1 LPLQRPIDIL
11 NYVIMSSYTAHIEG
25 LPATRATLGRIRPWA
40 IFSIAWSNRGL
51 IYQLARREIEAR
63 YRGSMLGIVW
73 SLLVPLMM
81 LGVYTMFFGGLLH
94 SHWNIPPGGKGYF
107 FLILFMGLIILNF
120 FGDCVGRAPGLMLAN
135 VSYIKRV
142 VFPIE
147 ILAFVSVLS
156 ALFDMVLSTSILVV
170 IFIVMLGLPGQSAL
184 LLPVTIAPIILVTL
198 GMIWFLSS
206 LGVYLRDLRQVI
218 GVVLAALP
226 FLCPLFFPP
235 EIFERLGPVFSKVIY
250 LNPITVPVMQ
260 SRQVLFFNQIPNWH
274 LWCVYTICS
283 YIFACLGLIW
293 FSYSQRGFADVV

>member
-1 LPLQRPIDIL
+1 
-11 NYVIMSSYTAHIEG
+11 MSSYTAHIEG

-40 IFSIAWSNRGL
+40 IFSVAWRHRGL
-51 IYQLARREIEAR
+51 IYQLSRREIEAR
-63 YRGSMLGIVW
+63 YRGSVLGIVW
-73 SLLVPLMM
+73 SLLVPLLM
-81 LGVYTMFFGGLLH
+81 LSVYTLFFGLLLRT
-94 SHWNIPPGGKGYF
+94 HWEIPPGGKGYY
-107 FLILFMGLIILNF
+107 FLILFMGLIVLNF

-156 ALFDMVLSTSILVV
+156 ALFDMVLSTFILII
-170 IFIVMLGLPGQSAL
+170 IFIALLGLPGKIAL
-184 LLPVTIAPIILVTL
+184 LLPITVAPIVFVTL

-206 LGVYLRDLRQVI
+206 LGVYLRDLRQII
-218 GVVLAALP
+218 GVVLTALP

-235 EIFERLGPVFSKVIY
+235 ETFARLGPLFSKAIY
-250 LNPITVPVMQ
+250 LNPITVPVVQ
-260 SRQVLFFNQIPNWH
+260 SRQVLFFNQMPDWR
-274 LWCVYTICS
+274 LWCIYTVCS